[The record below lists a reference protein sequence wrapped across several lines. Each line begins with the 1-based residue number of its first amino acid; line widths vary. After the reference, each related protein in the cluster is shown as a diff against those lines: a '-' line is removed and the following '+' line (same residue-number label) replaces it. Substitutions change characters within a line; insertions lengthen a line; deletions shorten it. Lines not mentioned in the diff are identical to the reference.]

1 METVEKRI
9 RTYKEL
15 VSIDNYLDRYKY
27 LKLGGAVG
35 QETFGF
41 ERYLNQKF
49 YRTDEWRKVRDYVIV
64 RDNGCDMAFDGRE
77 IHSKILIHHLNPVMP
92 NDILER
98 QSWILDPEFLVC
110 VCKQTHDAIH
120 YGDESLLLLDPVI
133 RTKNDTCPWRK

>member
-1 METVEKRI
+1 METAEKRI

-64 RDNGCDMAFDGRE
+64 RDNGCDMAFNGRE
-77 IHSKILIHHLNPVMP
+77 IHSRILIHHLNPVMP

>member
-1 METVEKRI
+1 METGEKRI

-15 VSIDNYLDRYKY
+15 VSIKNYLDRYKY
-27 LKLGGAVG
+27 LRLGGAVG

-77 IHSKILIHHLNPVMP
+77 IHSRILIHHLNPVMP

-98 QSWILDPEFLVC
+98 ESWILDPEFLVC

>member
-1 METVEKRI
+1 METAEKRI

-15 VSIDNYLDRYKY
+15 VSIDNYLDRYEY
-27 LKLGGAVG
+27 LKLGGTVG

-77 IHSKILIHHLNPVMP
+77 IHSRILIHHLNPVMP

-98 QSWILDPEFLVC
+98 ESWILDPEFLVC

>member
-1 METVEKRI
+1 METAEKRI

-15 VSIDNYLDRYKY
+15 VSINNYLDRYKY

-77 IHSKILIHHLNPVMP
+77 IHSRILIHHLNPVMP
-92 NDILER
+92 SDILER